1 MITSSA
7 GKQKT
12 QNLSTR
18 ATTQK
23 MATSCMPSQVP
34 SLQRNH
40 KKKDEEPL
48 HCWRVH
54 AWWTGSTADMLAEA
68 MEKETC
74 MRVLWIIVEREPKG
88 GGAWSTN
95 PNKSAAVGVRSCKSD
110 QSLSSSIKSNLSTPN
125 DAIHLFPHHSAVKKK
140 EKTVAWQFS
149 PSWEIA
155 MRNEQ
160 WRWQLAPTAFWYCR
174 V

>member
-1 MITSSA
+1 
-7 GKQKT
+7 
-12 QNLSTR
+12 
-18 ATTQK
+18 
-23 MATSCMPSQVP
+23 
-34 SLQRNH
+34 
-40 KKKDEEPL
+40 
-48 HCWRVH
+48 
-54 AWWTGSTADMLAEA
+54 
-68 MEKETC
+68 
-74 MRVLWIIVEREPKG
+74 
-88 GGAWSTN
+88 
-95 PNKSAAVGVRSCKSD
+95 VRSCKSD